1 MTKGGKGTRPFPQK
15 RPHPVMHGATPSGT
29 SDNSN
34 GKGTSSSN
42 TLAAPT
48 VRCHFC
54 NKLGHYKSNCRQ
66 YQTLRSSPAYQA
78 RLSHPARTQLIY
90 DHLEDAVFAPKTC
103 STTSCTNTSCDGYN
117 CYTSFPE
124 DEFLAA
130 ENYFTDNLLS
140 SVENAK
146 LDRPIDS
153 TPPLARSVYVAQESY
168 WGDQWGHDQ
177 AYQTEDWQSEEWY
190 EQDEEHPEYSME
202 YEEDQHSNNDEDNGE
217 EVYMTQDNETQ
228 GQEFFGDEDA
238 TDEEDDDSYE

>member
-1 MTKGGKGTRPFPQK
+1 
-15 RPHPVMHGATPSGT
+15 
-29 SDNSN
+29 
-34 GKGTSSSN
+34 
-42 TLAAPT
+42 
-48 VRCHFC
+48 
-54 NKLGHYKSNCRQ
+54 
-66 YQTLRSSPAYQA
+66 
-78 RLSHPARTQLIY
+78 
-90 DHLEDAVFAPKTC
+90 VFAPKTC

-168 WGDQWGHDQ
+168 WGDHWGHDQ

-190 EQDEEHPEYSME
+190 EQNEEHPEYSME
-202 YEEDQHSNNDEDNGE
+202 YEEDPHSDGDEDNGE